1 MIKKILIAN
10 RGEIAVRIAKACKE
24 MGITSVAVYSDADK
38 SSLHVRVVDE
48 AYHIGSSVAAE
59 SYLDGD
65 KIITLAKIISADAIH
80 PGYGFLSENSNFIKK
95 CEEANIIFIGP
106 SSKSVEMMGNKTTAR
121 TIMKKNNVPIV
132 PGTTEGIKSYEDAEK
147 ISKEVGLPIMLKAAS
162 GGGGKGMRRI
172 DKIEDLKAA
181 ISSAQN
187 EARKAFGDDTI
198 YIEKFVENPKHIE
211 VQILADKH
219 GNYIHLFERDCS
231 IQRRHQKVVEEAPA
245 PTLTK
250 ELRAQV
256 TTAALNAAKACNYY
270 NAGTIEF
277 LYDQN
282 ENFYFLEM
290 NTRLQV
296 EHPVTE
302 AITGIDLVKEQIKIA
317 QGDVLNVQQDD
328 LNIMGHSIECRVYAE
343 DVDSNFAPSTGKILH
358 HRLPS
363 GPGIRVDRGIDIL
376 SEISVYYDPMLSKV
390 IAHGQD
396 REEAIARMNR
406 ALEEYQIA
414 GVTTNIHSFQW
425 ILNHP
430 DFADGTFDNNFLDRE
445 FLPLLPGEW
454 KNELDDKYENV
465 ATILSALLKDRD
477 SKTKPFKRECKPEN
491 RWGKENYE
499 PS

>member
-10 RGEIAVRIAKACKE
+10 RGEIAVRVAKACKE

-65 KIITLAKIISADAIH
+65 KILTLAKEIGADAIH
-80 PGYGFLSENSNFIKK
+80 PGYGFLSENSKFIEK
-95 CEEANIIFIGP
+95 CEAANIIFIGP
-106 SSKSVEMMGNKTTAR
+106 SSKSVDMMGNKTTAR
-121 TIMKKNNVPIV
+121 TIMQRNNVPIV

-147 ISKEVGLPIMLKAAS
+147 TSLEIGLPIMLKASA

-172 DKIEDLKAA
+172 DKIEDLKQA
-181 ISSAQN
+181 IESAKN
-187 EARKAFGDDTI
+187 EARKSFGDDSV

-245 PTLTK
+245 PTLTEK
-250 ELRAQV
+250 LRTKV
-256 TTAALNAAKACNYY
+256 TEAAVNAAKACDYY

-277 LYDQN
+277 LYDQK

-302 AITGIDLVKEQIKIA
+302 AITGVDLVKEQIKIA
-317 QGDVLNVQQDD
+317 QGDVLEIQQKN
-328 LNIMGHSIECRVYAE
+328 LKIIGHAIECRIYAE
-343 DVDSNFAPSTGKILH
+343 DVDNNFAPSTGKILH

-363 GPGIRVDRGIDIL
+363 GPEIRVDRGIDIL
-376 SEISVYYDPMLSKV
+376 SDVSIYYDPMLSKV
-390 IAHGQD
+390 ITHGQN
-396 REEAIARMNR
+396 RKEAIARMNR
-406 ALEEYQIA
+406 ALGEYQIA
-414 GVTTNIHSFQW
+414 GVITNIHSFQW

-430 DFADGTFDNNFLDRE
+430 EFAEGSFDNNFLDRE
-445 FLPLLPGEW
+445 FIPLLPGKW
-454 KNELDDKYENV
+454 RNELENKHEDV
-465 ATILSALLKDRD
+465 AAILSALLKDKD
-477 SKTKPFKRECKPEN
+477 SKTKAFKRECNPDNK
-491 RWGKENYE
+491 WGKDTYE
-499 PS
+499 

>member
-10 RGEIAVRIAKACKE
+10 RGEITVRIAKACKE
-24 MGITSVAVYSDADK
+24 LGITSVAVYSDADK

-65 KIITLAKIISADAIH
+65 KIITLAKQIGADAIH
-80 PGYGFLSENSNFIKK
+80 PGYGFLSENSSFIKK

-106 SSKSVEMMGNKTTAR
+106 SSRSVEMMGNKTTAR
-121 TIMKKNNVPIV
+121 KIMKESNVPIV
-132 PGTTEGIKSYEDAEK
+132 PGTTEGIKSYEDAES
-147 ISKEVGLPIMLKAAS
+147 ISLEIGLPIMLKAAS

-172 DKIEDLKAA
+172 DKIEDLKSA

-187 EARKAFGDDTI
+187 EARKAFGDDTV

-219 GNYIHLFERDCS
+219 GNIIHLFERDCS

-245 PTLTK
+245 PTLTA
-250 ELRAQV
+250 EQRAQV
-256 TTAALNAAKACNYY
+256 TEAALNAAKACNYY
-270 NAGTIEF
+270 NAGTVEF
-277 LYDQN
+277 LFDQKK
-282 ENFYFLEM
+282 NFYFLEM

-302 AITGIDLVKEQIKIA
+302 AITGVDLVKEQIKIA
-317 QGDVLNVQQDD
+317 QGDVLTIQQND
-328 LNIMGHSIECRVYAE
+328 LQIIGHAIECRIYAE
-343 DVDSNFAPSTGKILH
+343 DVDANFAPSTGNILY

-390 IAHGQD
+390 ITYGKD
-396 REEAIARMNR
+396 REEAIARMTR
-406 ALEEYQIA
+406 ALGEYQIA
-414 GVTTNIHSFQW
+414 GVITNIHSFQW
-425 ILNHP
+425 ILKHP
-430 DFADGTFDNNFLDRE
+430 EFTEGSFDNNFLDRE
-445 FLPLLPGEW
+445 FIPLLPGKW
-454 KNELDDKYENV
+454 KKDLDDKYEDV
-465 ATILSALLKDRD
+465 AAILSALLKDRD
-477 SKTKPFKRECKPEN
+477 SQTKPFKRECKPEN
-491 RWGKENYE
+491 QWGKDYYG
-499 PS
+499 

>member
-10 RGEIAVRIAKACKE
+10 RGEIAVRVARACRE

-38 SSLHVRVVDE
+38 SSLHVRVSNE

-65 KIITLAKIISADAIH
+65 KIITLANKIGADAIH

-95 CEEANIIFIGP
+95 CEDANIIFIGP
-106 SSKSVEMMGNKTTAR
+106 SSSSVEMMGDKTTAR

-147 ISKEVGLPIMLKAAS
+147 ISLEIGLPIMLKASA

-172 DKIEDLKAA
+172 DKIEDLRKA

-187 EARKAFGDDTI
+187 EARKSFGDDTV

-211 VQILADKH
+211 VQVLADKH

-231 IQRRHQKVVEEAPA
+231 VQRRHQKVVEEAPA

-250 ELRAQV
+250 ELRAKV
-256 TTAALNAAKACNYY
+256 TEAAINAAKACNYY

-277 LYDQN
+277 LYDQK

-302 AITGIDLVKEQIKIA
+302 AITGVDLVKEQIKIA
-317 QGDVLNVQQDD
+317 QGDVLKIKQND
-328 LNIMGHSIECRVYAE
+328 LNIIGHAIECRIYAE
-343 DVDSNFAPSTGKILH
+343 DVDSNFAPSTGTILH
-358 HRLPS
+358 HSLPS
-363 GPGIRVDRGIDIL
+363 GPGVRVDCGIDIL
-376 SEISVYYDPMLSKV
+376 SEISVYYDPILSKV
-390 IAHGQD
+390 ITFGKD
-396 REEAIARMNR
+396 RKEAISRMIR
-406 ALEEYQIA
+406 ALGEYQIA

-425 ILNHP
+425 ILNHQE
-430 DFADGTFDNNFLDRE
+430 FVNGSFDNNFLDRE
-445 FLPLLPGEW
+445 FLPLLPGKW
-454 KNELDDKYENV
+454 KIELDDKYEDAAV
-465 ATILSALLKDRD
+465 ILSALLKDKD
-477 SKTKPFKRECKPEN
+477 SKTKAFKREFKPEN
-491 RWGKENYE
+491 KWGKEIYD
-499 PS
+499 

>member
-10 RGEIAVRIAKACKE
+10 RGEIAVRVAKACKE

-38 SSLHVRVVDE
+38 TSLHVRVADE
-48 AYHIGSSVAAE
+48 AYNIGESVATE

-65 KIITLAKIISADAIH
+65 KIIALAKKIGADAIH
-80 PGYGFLSENSNFIKK
+80 PGYGFLSENFNFIKK
-95 CEEANIIFIGP
+95 CEDENIIFIGP
-106 SSKSVEMMGNKTTAR
+106 SSQSVEMMGNKTTAR
-121 TIMKKNNVPIV
+121 AIMKSHNVPIV
-132 PGTTEGIKSYEDAEK
+132 PGTTEGIKSYEDAK
-147 ISKEVGLPIMLKAAS
+147 SISLEIGLPIMLKAAS
-162 GGGGKGMRRI
+162 GGGGKGMRKI
-172 DKIEDLKAA
+172 DKIENLKQA
-181 ISSAQN
+181 IESAKN
-187 EARKAFGDDTI
+187 EARKAFGDDTV

-245 PTLTK
+245 PTLTS
-250 ELRAQV
+250 ELRSIV
-256 TTAALNAAKACNYY
+256 TKAAINAAKACNYY

-277 LYDQN
+277 LYDQK

-302 AITGIDLVKEQIKIA
+302 AITGVDLVKEQIKIA
-317 QGDVLNVQQDD
+317 DGNVLDIEQKD
-328 LNIMGHSIECRVYAE
+328 LKIIGHAIECRVYAE

-363 GPGIRVDRGIDIL
+363 GPGVRVDRGIDIH
-376 SEISVYYDPMLSKV
+376 SDVSIYYDPMLSKV
-390 IAHGQD
+390 ITHGQN

-406 ALEEYQIA
+406 ALGEYQIA
-414 GVTTNIHSFQW
+414 GVITNIHSFKW

-430 DFADGTFDNNFLDRE
+430 EFTNGLFDNNFLDRE
-445 FLPLLPGEW
+445 FIPLLSGKWRNDLE
-454 KNELDDKYENV
+454 DKYENV
-465 ATILSALLKDRD
+465 AAILSALLKDKD
-477 SKTKPFKRECKPEN
+477 SKTKPFKRECNPEN
-491 RWGKENYE
+491 KWGKEFYE
-499 PS
+499 

>member
-10 RGEIAVRIAKACKE
+10 RGEIAVRVAKACRE
-24 MGITSVAVYSDADK
+24 MGIISVAIYSDADK

-48 AYHIGSSVAAE
+48 AYHIGASVAAE

-65 KIITLAKIISADAIH
+65 KIIVLAKSIGADAIH

-121 TIMKKNNVPIV
+121 TIMKKNGVPIV
-132 PGTTEGIKSYEDAEK
+132 PGTTEGIKSYKEAEK
-147 ISKEVGLPIMLKAAS
+147 ISLEIGLPIMLKASA

-172 DKIEDLKAA
+172 DKIEDLKKA
-181 ISSAQN
+181 IDSAQN
-187 EARKAFGDDTI
+187 EARKAFGDDTV

-231 IQRRHQKVVEEAPA
+231 VQRRHQKVVEEAPA

-250 ELRAQV
+250 ELRDKV
-256 TTAALNAAKACNYY
+256 TDAAVNAAKACNYH

-277 LYDQN
+277 LFDQK
-282 ENFYFLEM
+282 ESFYFLEM

-302 AITGIDLVKEQIKIA
+302 AITGVDLVKEQIKIA
-317 QGDVLNVQQDD
+317 QGDVLTIQQKD
-328 LNIMGHSIECRVYAE
+328 LSIIGHAIECRIYAE
-343 DVDSNFAPSTGKILH
+343 DVDSNFAPSTGRILH
-358 HRLPS
+358 HNLPS
-363 GPGIRVDRGIDIL
+363 GPGVRVDKGIDIL
-376 SEISVYYDPMLSKV
+376 SDVSVYYDPMLSKV
-390 IAHGQD
+390 ITFGKD
-396 REEAIARMNR
+396 REEAIARMIR
-406 ALEEYQIA
+406 ALSEYQIA
-414 GVTTNIHSFQW
+414 GVITNIHSFQW

-430 DFADGTFDNNFLDRE
+430 EFTNGTFDNNFLDRE
-445 FLPLLPGEW
+445 FIPLLPGKW
-454 KNELDDKYENV
+454 KAELDDKYED
-465 ATILSALLKDRD
+465 AAIIFSALLKDRD
-477 SKTKPFKRECKPEN
+477 SKTKAFQRECNTEN
-491 RWGKENYE
+491 KWGKEFYD
-499 PS
+499 